1 VTRGVVFQWLAGERR
16 FVAARDGGEP
26 SVADSWLV
34 EDGCAWGLDAHR
46 ARFVA
51 GCWERHRLPPEEVE
65 EAFDA
70 AVRLLPRTGR
80 WFPRIECGPA
90 GDRLRLRLRAAPP
103 QPAGPALVWVP
114 GRPDPRTCPRVK
126 GPDLTVLGVLREAS
140 RCAGADEALLWDTGG
155 AVLEGAYTGLLW
167 WRDDVLCLPA
177 EDMPVLPSVTAGLV
191 VRLARRRG
199 CRVRRER
206 CRLDE
211 LAGLE
216 AWLVSTLWGIRP
228 VSGWLGA
235 AVEAGPAERA
245 RSFGEE
251 LRAARTRLE
260 E

>member
-1 VTRGVVFQWLAGERR
+1 MTRGVVFQWLARERR

-46 ARFVA
+46 ARFAA
-51 GCWERHRLPPEEVE
+51 GCWERHRVPRAVAE

-70 AVRLLPRTGR
+70 AARLLPRTGR
-80 WFPRIECGPA
+80 WFPRMECGSA
-90 GDRLRLRLRAAPP
+90 GDRLRFRLRAAPP
-103 QPAGPALVWVP
+103 PPAGPALVWVP
-114 GRPDPRTCPRVK
+114 GEPDPRTCPRVK
-126 GPDLTVLGVLREAS
+126 GPDLPVLGALREAGQ
-140 RCAGADEALLWDTGG
+140 RAGADEALLRDARG

-167 WRDDVLCLPA
+167 WRGDVLCLPA
-177 EDMPVLPSVTAGLV
+177 EDLPVLPSVTAGLV
-191 VRLARRRG
+191 VRLALRRG

-206 CRLDE
+206 CHLEE

-235 AVEAGPAERA
+235 AIEAGPAERA
-245 RSFGEE
+245 PSFDEE
-251 LRAARTRLE
+251 LRATRIPLE